1 MLNTEF
7 LVFKEKLIRRLTE
20 QYIGLNMIEKVVS
33 ANAVKLKLLVLIR
46 IHLVVNVSK
55 MVRYREQVKW

>member
-1 MLNTEF
+1 MLNTES
-7 LVFKEKLIRRLTE
+7 LVFKEKLTRRLTE
-20 QYIGLNMIEKVVS
+20 QYIGLNMIEKVVL

-55 MVRYREQVKW
+55 IVRYKEQVKW